1 MSSADVDPQHSW
13 ADDVSD
19 DMSVV
24 SLDGSVPPSYAQMA
38 RPGRRPRVL
47 SQSMEDDYI
56 MKNEARLS
64 DSEKDRIHPLNILPE
79 RPCTAHFVLPTKD
92 APLSQ
97 VFADFKNC
105 GIRAAGVRCLQ
116 RSPNGFVSV
125 TFSTSEY
132 RDCFLRQSSF
142 ISRRARRNSSS
153 FTFVVIYDAPYE
165 LLDEALSHRLSHY
178 GSVHGIRRCGL
189 QGYDGIQ
196 SGTRVARMELSESI
210 PSFMRFGRKLLRIKH
225 EGQIPTCR
233 KCHLPDHVARACPNV
248 VCFNCDQLGH
258 TFSDCTEDIKC
269 SICKEDGHYAIDCR
283 MSWWRRPA
291 LADIDVPASPVSHP
305 SHPSTDV
312 PPAGS
317 PPPSDVHERPPPVPS
332 PQPLSDDSSSQPPPD
347 VPTSSVPLF
356 APPLQSSLSP
366 SPSSSPSPGVSAPQ
380 DSPFPLHSTQSTQD
394 SSQQSADPSQLS
406 QSQSLFESPEPPSD
420 LPPVPSPP
428 SSVITGTPTV
438 SDLQLAAEV
447 PSQSP
452 PTVSDEAL
460 VAMEISEVS
469 SVDSPPSS
477 QNSVRAFVSRVA
489 SKRKPARLDPADG
502 PPPRKSTTPLPVS
515 SGRKTNNPHTS

>member
-1 MSSADVDPQHSW
+1 MPSADVDPQHSW
-13 ADDVSD
+13 AEDVPD

-38 RPGRRPRVL
+38 RPGGHPRVL

-64 DSEKDRIHPLNILPE
+64 DSGKVRIHPLNILPE
-79 RPCTAHFVLPTKD
+79 RPCAAHFVLHAKD
-92 APLSQ
+92 TPLSQ
-97 VFADFKNC
+97 VFTDFMNC

-132 RDCFLRQSSF
+132 RDCLLSQSSF
-142 ISRRARRNSSS
+142 ISRPARRNSSS

-189 QGYDGIQ
+189 QGYDGIH
-196 SGTRVARMELSESI
+196 SGTSVARIELSESI
-210 PSFMRFGRKLLRIKH
+210 PSFMRFGRTLLRIKH

-258 TFSDCTEDIKC
+258 TFSDCTEDTKC
-269 SICKEDGHYAIDCR
+269 SIYKEDGHYAIDCR

-291 LADIDVPASPVSHP
+291 LADIDVPAPPVSHS

-312 PPAGS
+312 PPDDS
-317 PPPSDVHERPPPVPS
+317 PPPSDVDERPPPVPS
-332 PQPLSDDSSSQPPPD
+332 PQPLSDDSSSPPPSD
-347 VPTSSVPLF
+347 VPPSSVPLS
-356 APPLQSSLSP
+356 APPSQSSLSP
-366 SPSSSPSPGVSAPQ
+366 SPSSSPSSGVSAPQ
-380 DSPFPLHSTQSTQD
+380 DSPVWFPLYSTQSTQD

-406 QSQSLFESPEPPSD
+406 QFQSLFESLEPPSD
-420 LPPVPSPP
+420 PLPVPSPP
-428 SSVITGTPTV
+428 SSVITGTPRHC
-438 SDLQLAAEV
+438 
-447 PSQSP
+447 
-452 PTVSDEAL
+452 
-460 VAMEISEVS
+460 I
-469 SVDSPPSS
+469 
-477 QNSVRAFVSRVA
+477 
-489 SKRKPARLDPADG
+489 
-502 PPPRKSTTPLPVS
+502 
-515 SGRKTNNPHTS
+515 

>member
-1 MSSADVDPQHSW
+1 
-13 ADDVSD
+13 
-19 DMSVV
+19 
-24 SLDGSVPPSYAQMA
+24 
-38 RPGRRPRVL
+38 
-47 SQSMEDDYI
+47 
-56 MKNEARLS
+56 
-64 DSEKDRIHPLNILPE
+64 
-79 RPCTAHFVLPTKD
+79 
-92 APLSQ
+92 
-97 VFADFKNC
+97 
-105 GIRAAGVRCLQ
+105 
-116 RSPNGFVSV
+116 
-125 TFSTSEY
+125 
-132 RDCFLRQSSF
+132 
-142 ISRRARRNSSS
+142 
-153 FTFVVIYDAPYE
+153 
-165 LLDEALSHRLSHY
+165 
-178 GSVHGIRRCGL
+178 
-189 QGYDGIQ
+189 
-196 SGTRVARMELSESI
+196 MELSESI
-210 PSFMRFGRKLLRIKH
+210 PLFMRFGRKLLRIKH

-291 LADIDVPASPVSHP
+291 LADIDVPAPPVSHP

-420 LPPVPSPP
+420 FPPVPSPP

-460 VAMEISEVS
+460 AAMEISEVS